1 MNKKPPEIRIFCI
14 SGGFFCIYVVFPFI
28 FQYGKVNKNLRKYK
42 NSFILNNM
50 NLHENNDFGRKVFFI
65 MPSFDFRS
73 LVIPALY
80 EQEFEVYIFDS
91 YTKAKDILRNYP
103 DSICF
108 INTDEGMT
116 PGEWYFYVK
125 SFEEDPMLATIFL
138 GIICTRMTKAQKEQF
153 VMDTTIPAGILE
165 ARLSHEELIENIIKI
180 LEINGAK
187 GRRRYV
193 RAKCSDDYASF
204 ATFLINGSDVQ
215 VNINDIS
222 SAGISCTTQA
232 VYADFF
238 KTNMLIRNFSITLRN
253 KKVTCIGVVLMTN
266 VQGDKLNFV
275 IVFTP
280 NIAFTT
286 RSFIREYV
294 HHELQNQIDVKIL
307 EVKTDTTDYAQIAQ
321 DAASK
326 ERLPE
331 LEKTS

>member
-1 MNKKPPEIRIFCI
+1 MHA
-14 SGGFFCIYVVFPFI
+14 SGVLPDFLLF
-28 FQYGKVNKNLRKYK
+28 NKNLRKCK
-42 NSFILNNM
+42 KSFILNIM

-80 EQEFEVYIFDS
+80 EQEFEVYTFDS
-91 YTKAKDILRNYP
+91 YTKAKEILRNYP

-116 PGEWYFYVK
+116 PGEWFFYIK
-125 SFEEDPMLATIFL
+125 SFEEDPMLSTIFL

-153 VMDTTIPAGILE
+153 AMDTTIPAGILE
-165 ARLSHEELIENIIKI
+165 ARLSHDELIEKIIKI

-193 RAKCSDDYASF
+193 RAKCGDDFSSF
-204 ATFLINGSDVQ
+204 ATFLIDGNELK

-222 SAGISCTTQA
+222 SAGISCTA
-232 VYADFF
+232 PAAYADYF
-238 KTNMLIRNFSITLRN
+238 KANSLIRNFTLTLSS

-266 VQGDKLNFV
+266 IQGDKLSFV
-275 IVFTP
+275 IVFTQ

-286 RSFIREYV
+286 RTFIRAYV
-294 HHELQNQIDVKIL
+294 HRQLQNNIEAQLLNVKSDNVNYT
-307 EVKTDTTDYAQIAQ
+307 EMAET
-321 DAASK
+321 AAK
-326 ERLPE
+326 NENLQE
-331 LEKTS
+331 LDS